1 MRLADGQ
8 RMQWWE
14 GGAPDGVP
22 IFFLHGC
29 PDTRHAAYAGDAA
42 ARRTGVRLIAVNRP
56 GYGTSDAYAST
67 QLSVADDVVA
77 VADQLGIGSFAV
89 LGMSIGGPYALACAA
104 RHPDRVTA
112 VGVAASPGS
121 VPELD
126 PPIHR
131 DDLGPEELAFF
142 ARLATLPPDDAVE
155 AMRSDF
161 QAYVAQLDPADTD
174 DTALAQRF
182 LMELDPRDA
191 EAISRPGPVVDG
203 RALGADAAIAAAV
216 REALTN
222 PAGYL
227 RDAAISFRSWHFR
240 PERITCPVLLWY
252 GDSDANASPRNGH
265 WLAERIPRAT
275 LVIREQT
282 THLAVLHEY
291 WDEILEALR
300 LA

>member
-1 MRLADGQ
+1 V
-8 RMQWWE
+8 QWWE

-22 IFFLHGC
+22 VFFLHGC

-42 ARRTGVRLIAVNRP
+42 ARRTGVRLVAVNRP

-67 QLSVADDVVA
+67 HLSVAEDVA
-77 VADQLGIGSFAV
+77 GVADQLGIDSFAV

-112 VGVAASPGS
+112 VGVAASPAS

-142 ARLATLPPDDAVE
+142 ARLAALPADEAVE
-155 AMRSDF
+155 VMRADF
-161 QAYVAQLDPADTD
+161 QAYVAQLDPTDVD
-174 DTALAQRF
+174 DTALARRF
-182 LMELDPRDA
+182 LAELDPSDA
-191 EAISRPGPVVDG
+191 ELITRPGPVVDG
-203 RALGADAAIAAAV
+203 RALGSDAAIAAAV
-216 REALTN
+216 REALAD

-227 RDAAISFRSWHFR
+227 RDAAISFTSWAFR
-240 PERITCPVLLWY
+240 PEQIPCPVFLWY
-252 GDSDANASPRNGH
+252 GASDANASPRNGH
-265 WLAERIPRAT
+265 WLAERLPQAT
-275 LVIREQT
+275 LVIREHT

-291 WDEILEALR
+291 WDEILAALR